1 MAREVG
7 RKSEEF
13 GLGSQVKKFQA
24 GKVEWAVL
32 KDAGGPRE
40 VKTELYLTLGS
51 DRMEV
56 IGDLDPNDFVEW

>member
-1 MAREVG
+1 M
-7 RKSEEF
+7 
-13 GLGSQVKKFQA
+13 
-24 GKVEWAVL
+24 L

-56 IGDLDPNDFVEW
+56 FGDLDPNDFVEWWGQKHE